1 VIVSTE
7 NIPLS
12 SMEEVRAPYVN
23 VGELRTMLRE
33 QKQKLRCTSPQN
45 QVKKGAEQEAEQVV
59 KENEK
64 SDSLTD
70 LSIDSGV
77 VRLTINTAKNK
88 ENFNYL
94 IGDKPNSGGNSEGE
108 EEEKEEVKELRE
120 VNEINFCDKNRRG
133 R

>member
-1 VIVSTE
+1 MGETR
-7 NIPLS
+7 P
-12 SMEEVRAPYVN
+12 PYVN

-33 QKQKLRCTSPQN
+33 QKQKLRSTNSPVN
-45 QVKKGAEQEAEQVV
+45 QVKGKEEISDEVEEV

-70 LSIDSGV
+70 LSVDSGV

-94 IGDKPNSGGNSEGE
+94 IGDKPNSGGNSGDE
-108 EEEKEEVKELRE
+108 EEEYEP
-120 VNEINFCDKNRRG
+120 
-133 R
+133 